1 MNKKLG
7 YGILI
12 LLVAAFA
19 IYRYT
24 YQDHRDISSEK
35 ATYTVSIPELKKEFA
50 SNDSLA
56 FAKYQDQT
64 IELTAKTTAVDTENK
79 AVVLDNKVF
88 ATFNDSLP
96 KDIVSGKTLK
106 IKGRFLGYDELLEEF
121 KMDQSSIIR

>member
-1 MNKKLG
+1 MNKKIG

-12 LLVAAFA
+12 LLVAAIA

-35 ATYTVSIPELKKEFA
+35 ATYVVSIPELKKEFA

-64 IELTAKTTAVDTENK
+64 IELTAKITAVDLENK
-79 AVVLDNKVF
+79 AAVLDNSVF

-96 KDIVSGKTLK
+96 KDIVSGKTQK

-121 KMDQSSIIR
+121 KMDQSSIIH

>member
-1 MNKKLG
+1 MNKKIG

-12 LLVAAFA
+12 LLVAAIA

-35 ATYTVSIPELKKEFA
+35 ATYVVSITELKKEFA

-64 IELTAKTTAVDTENK
+64 IELTAKITAVDVENK
-79 AVVLDNKVF
+79 ALVLDNTVF
-88 ATFNDSLP
+88 ATFNDSLA

>member
-1 MNKKLG
+1 MNKKIG

-12 LLVAAFA
+12 ILLATIA

-35 ATYTVSIPELKKEFA
+35 ATYTVSVPELKKEFA

-64 IELTAKTTAVDTENK
+64 IELTAKITAVDVENK
-79 AVVLDNKVF
+79 AVILDNKMF
-88 ATFNDSLP
+88 ATFNDSLT